1 MSLKVLHYHNYFRC
15 HILVKGIKKNN
26 FSDPVLPDITISLLD
41 ERRDGLVVC
50 KVQASPLS
58 TQDYSAINVTS
69 AFDPSLASTYG
80 YPQQT
85 KLNRDTIEVS

>member
-1 MSLKVLHYHNYFRC
+1 MGGRGGGGGGVFFFSSRRRHTRSLC
-15 HILVKGIKKNN
+15 DWS
-26 FSDPVLPDITISLLD
+26 SDVCSSD
-41 ERRDGLVVC
+41 LVVC